1 MANVEKETILEIG
14 RSISDRFDAE
24 ISDNTN
30 NRAICRAYCN
40 VKDGMINKFPEETVF
55 WLTNY
60 DPHNSRPLKNTGNNI
75 TYYKNSKIG
84 GEIICHSHGKT
95 TVTTRY
101 VFVGGGSK
109 LNKMELDI
117 HNRSIYES
125 EYDGI
130 TDMRINNGSSPTKIY
145 HSLQELLYDREF
157 LKQQLEKERA
167 IAEENKRKENERKAL
182 AEKARKEKEEAE
194 RKAKE
199 ARKAEEMA
207 KKKAEQEAA
216 AEAARIEAER
226 LAEEARL
233 AEEEARRLAEEERI
247 RQEEQ
252 DKKIAELE
260 EGIENA
266 NNFVAL
272 AHRQVRDDV
281 SLRSKHI
288 LDPEQETVK
297 RSHIFDGKPLVIEGG
312 PGTGKTT
319 TMIQRIKFL
328 ISYQAL
334 VEHDNPLTEEQIKKL
349 TNPSTISQNWML
361 FSPTHL
367 LLDFLRKNMSKE
379 ELYASEA
386 NSVTL
391 SDINGD
397 LMLDYKLRDP
407 EKEGPFMLMK
417 RLQPG
422 EEVMLKDPKDVVSS
436 FEKFCIKEIT
446 KKMISAYHLST
457 SDFSWHS
464 IALPIKAYC
473 QRAESIKD
481 MDALMRLVNSLE
493 ESYKK
498 PVSEVETKLTNEI
511 RRVALQLQEWI
522 EADENMVNTLKS
534 LFKGWKDDAYGV
546 AEEDD
551 DIDSEEDFEEE
562 EIAILNIEF
571 KPELFKYLKP
581 LVRKLGLIKH
591 DSKAKLSKRQ
601 RELYDVINVYIS
613 EVNFD
618 RVGDLVW
625 FVKNYASLCKGI
637 TSAVLNPITRL
648 YKSYRKQMLDQQS
661 VSYNKK
667 LLEKVVKKQNKPL
680 HPDELHLLVGFINRQ
695 LLSIYK
701 KSKQRFE
708 SLSNN
713 KYVVAYKQHVKYVIG
728 IDEATDYSWLDYYLI
743 TSLCHYEFSCLTL
756 CGDSM
761 QGLNADGISD
771 WEELRKDLLP
781 NLEVEE
787 LKISYRQ
794 SSTLVEAAKRMYFD
808 SKGIEASY
816 YSQKE
821 QLFVDAKPLAF
832 VSDDEDKKMEWM
844 SHRIV
849 EVFKNFGNQMPTVA
863 IFVGDDENVDNL
875 MAALEEQDCLNS
887 IEILDCTDRKT
898 SSKTRC
904 VRIFRMREV
913 KGMEFEVTF
922 FYNIDTALEG
932 ATTEL
937 MRRYLYVGISRAATH
952 LAAVFNEEEGNED
965 ILKYFDRTAKNW
977 KI

>member
-182 AEKARKEKEEAE
+182 AEKAR
-194 RKAKE
+194 
-199 ARKAEEMA
+199 
-207 KKKAEQEAA
+207 
-216 AEAARIEAER
+216 
-226 LAEEARL
+226 L

-349 TNPSTISQNWML
+349 TNPSTISQNWMF

-498 PVSEVETKLTNEI
+498 PVSEVETKLTN
-511 RRVALQLQEWI
+511 
-522 EADENMVNTLKS
+522 
-534 LFKGWKDDAYGV
+534 
-546 AEEDD
+546 
-551 DIDSEEDFEEE
+551 
-562 EIAILNIEF
+562 
-571 KPELFKYLKP
+571 
-581 LVRKLGLIKH
+581 
-591 DSKAKLSKRQ
+591 
-601 RELYDVINVYIS
+601 
-613 EVNFD
+613 
-618 RVGDLVW
+618 
-625 FVKNYASLCKGI
+625 
-637 TSAVLNPITRL
+637 
-648 YKSYRKQMLDQQS
+648 
-661 VSYNKK
+661 
-667 LLEKVVKKQNKPL
+667 
-680 HPDELHLLVGFINRQ
+680 
-695 LLSIYK
+695 
-701 KSKQRFE
+701 
-708 SLSNN
+708 
-713 KYVVAYKQHVKYVIG
+713 
-728 IDEATDYSWLDYYLI
+728 
-743 TSLCHYEFSCLTL
+743 
-756 CGDSM
+756 
-761 QGLNADGISD
+761 
-771 WEELRKDLLP
+771 
-781 NLEVEE
+781 
-787 LKISYRQ
+787 
-794 SSTLVEAAKRMYFD
+794 
-808 SKGIEASY
+808 
-816 YSQKE
+816 
-821 QLFVDAKPLAF
+821 
-832 VSDDEDKKMEWM
+832 
-844 SHRIV
+844 
-849 EVFKNFGNQMPTVA
+849 
-863 IFVGDDENVDNL
+863 
-875 MAALEEQDCLNS
+875 
-887 IEILDCTDRKT
+887 
-898 SSKTRC
+898 
-904 VRIFRMREV
+904 
-913 KGMEFEVTF
+913 
-922 FYNIDTALEG
+922 
-932 ATTEL
+932 
-937 MRRYLYVGISRAATH
+937 
-952 LAAVFNEEEGNED
+952 
-965 ILKYFDRTAKNW
+965 
-977 KI
+977 